1 MAGIEVIP
9 GLRYLPGYLSGDQQ
23 TKLAEVLR
31 VTVTAAP
38 LFTPVMPRT
47 GRKFSVRMTNLGPL
61 GWVSDRTGYRYQ
73 TSHPETGRPWPAM
86 PAIVTDIWRDVAGY
100 RALPEAC
107 LVNYYQPSARMG
119 LHRDE
124 DEDDL
129 SAPVVS
135 VSLGDTAVYRIGGR
149 ERTGKTQS
157 LRLNSGDV
165 LVMGGPA
172 RFNYHGIDRILP
184 GTSCLLTEGGRINLT
199 LRRVTVPRN

>member
-73 TSHPETGRPWPAM
+73 TSHPETGRP
-86 PAIVTDIWRDVAGY
+86 
-100 RALPEAC
+100 C
-107 LVNYYQPSARMG
+107 AR
-119 LHRDE
+119 
-124 DEDDL
+124 
-129 SAPVVS
+129 
-135 VSLGDTAVYRIGGR
+135 
-149 ERTGKTQS
+149 
-157 LRLNSGDV
+157 
-165 LVMGGPA
+165 
-172 RFNYHGIDRILP
+172 
-184 GTSCLLTEGGRINLT
+184 GT
-199 LRRVTVPRN
+199 